1 MSAPPHT
8 HTSRVETYRT
18 HRDTVQSHTT
28 LAVSYDSSHSIS
40 PHPLSPG
47 DAFHGATGLVRF
59 ECRGLLLDV
68 ESRGSPP
75 PKVYVWRSS
84 LFSLTFTGVRSE
96 QVGRAGGR
104 DHHHLYGAAL
114 PRHAP
119 PPRSGTRSL
128 VFQRALERTRIRM
141 PPDSASGEPRSLR
154 HLIPQTG
161 CIQLLSLSSYPSCSH
176 GALSTLHEAVF
187 PPRGWRAYTIKLLA

>member
-1 MSAPPHT
+1 M
-8 HTSRVETYRT
+8 
-18 HRDTVQSHTT
+18 
-28 LAVSYDSSHSIS
+28 
-40 PHPLSPG
+40 
-47 DAFHGATGLVRF
+47 
-59 ECRGLLLDV
+59 
-68 ESRGSPP
+68 
-75 PKVYVWRSS
+75 WRSS
-84 LFSLTFTGVRSE
+84 LSFLTFTGVRSE

-187 PPRGWRAYTIKLLA
+187 PPRGWRAYPPRRLLMQRFYQYAPNSRSWDYIAKQRSPLTIRVTEARGVGGRVQGGGGSTLTSGGLSFPGGD